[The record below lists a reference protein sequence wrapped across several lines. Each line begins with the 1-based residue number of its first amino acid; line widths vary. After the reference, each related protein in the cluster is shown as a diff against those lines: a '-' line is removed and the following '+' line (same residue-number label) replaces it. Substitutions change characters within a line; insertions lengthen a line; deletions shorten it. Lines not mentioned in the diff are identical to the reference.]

1 MFGQRPEITFLIR
14 HGDGFMLH
22 RRLADMAEFGRA
34 LGGRGLPLETPLA
47 GGIDGREA
55 LRR

>member
-1 MFGQRPEITFLIR
+1 
-14 HGDGFMLH
+14 MLH